1 MPVVALN
8 LYTLIDND
16 MRTICIVLSLMIFL
30 FASMQEMNADSRVGD
45 QGNPVRVLASPDL
58 ERITGTWIEAY
69 NSTGPAIPVTYDL
82 LDVGSLHEA
91 IREKGTI
98 VLVSQKDL
106 AALPQPDAWHIVVGR
121 DVIVPVMNRENPFR
135 EQLVRQG
142 ISPEAFARVY
152 TAEEI
157 PTWGMVLGN
166 DESRPLHPYAFHSK
180 TCLAYLAGFMNTQP
194 ENLTARTVS
203 SKEEMLNNIR
213 QDRYAIGFCRL
224 SEMARAESDETG
236 CDLCLIPVDLN
247 GNMRIDNFEH
257 IYDCTGDLARG
268 IWIGK
273 YPDALCNQ
281 LYMVSGEEPAGDTE
295 VAFLEWV
302 VTEGQRYLAT
312 FDYSQ
317 IVSSEKLSNIERIRA
332 EQAPMIRVPVK
343 SRPAGIL
350 VVAAGALLAAALIF
364 LLGIRFASRRQAEPA
379 AGRKTASYISDAG
392 EVAVPGGMFF
402 DKSHTWAFMEKEGQ
416 VRVGIDDFLQHIVG
430 KITRVEMKRTG
441 EQVKKGEVF
450 VTLVQQGKKLEIQSP
465 VSGVIKA
472 SNSQLSLNP
481 GLLNSAPYSGGW
493 LYEIE
498 PSGWLK
504 EIGSFLMGDHYREW
518 IRTEF
523 DRLKEFLTS
532 GLKGTKQPLEY
543 PVLQEGGAVRDG
555 VMECFGPEAW
565 EEFQTGFISRHG

>member
-1 MPVVALN
+1 
-8 LYTLIDND
+8 
-16 MRTICIVLSLMIFL
+16 MRTVSIVLGLMILL
-30 FASMQEMNADSRVGD
+30 FTGIQEMNADNGEGE
-45 QGNPVRVLASPDL
+45 QGNPVRVVASPDL
-58 ERITGTWIEAY
+58 ERLTGTWIEAY
-69 NSTGPAIPVTYDL
+69 NSTSPATPVTYQV
-82 LDVGSLHEA
+82 LDGGRMNEV

-98 VLVSQKDL
+98 VLLSQKDL
-106 AALPQPDAWHIVVGR
+106 AAIPHQDTWHILVGR
-121 DVIVPVMNRENPFR
+121 DVIVPVMNRENPYR
-135 EQLVRQG
+135 DQLVSQG
-142 ISPEAFARVY
+142 ISPEAFSRVY
-152 TAEEI
+152 TAPEV

-166 DESRPLHPYAFHSK
+166 EVSRPLHPYAFGSK

-194 ENLTARTVS
+194 KNLTASAVG
-203 SKEEMLNNIR
+203 SKDEMLSKIR

-224 SEMARAESDETG
+224 SEMARAESEAAG

-281 LYMVSGEEPAGDTE
+281 LYMVSGEEPTGDTE

-312 FDYSQ
+312 SDYSQ
-317 IVSSEKLSNIERIRA
+317 IVSSEQLSNIERIRA
-332 EQAPMIRVPVK
+332 EEAPLIRVPVK

-350 VVAAGALLAAALIF
+350 LFAAGALLAAVLIF

-402 DKSHTWAFMEKEGQ
+402 DKSHTWAFMEKEGL

-450 VTLVQQGKKLEIQSP
+450 MTLVQQGKKLDIQSP

-472 SNSQLSLNP
+472 SNSQLALNP

-504 EIGSFLMGDHYREW
+504 EIRAFLMGDHYREW

-532 GLKGTKQPLEY
+532 GLKGQEQPLEH
-543 PVLQEGGAVRDG
+543 PVLQEGGAIRDG

-565 EEFQTGFISRHG
+565 EEFQSGFISRHG